1 MNHFKTAAAA
11 SLRLSEKGLQMVSN
25 SIADYK
31 FLKLKAIVGQGET
44 VQLALMKKL
53 TVSRSW
59 LLDNSIQVF
68 PPRSDTAEFDIII
81 IKLLLWT

>member
-1 MNHFKTAAAA
+1 
-11 SLRLSEKGLQMVSN
+11 MVSN

-31 FLKLKAIVGQGET
+31 FLKLKAIVGAGET

-59 LLDNSIQVF
+59 LLLLDNSIQVF